1 MRQTDQVH
9 GFSRIAATVFVAT
22 AVTLLCL
29 APAHAAEVTMR
40 VNHTFGVNS
49 FPDRALQEFK
59 KQVEAKSNKRIEV
72 RLYSSGELGQEIE
85 QYDLM
90 QIGSLESALLGGQ
103 VLSSVAPEYG
113 MFEAPYLWRDQ
124 AHLRKVWDGPIG
136 KEVSDALLSRKGIR
150 IVGVWNRGARNLT
163 TTSKV
168 VKAPQDLRGLK
179 IRTTQNPVHVA
190 AWKALGSLPTPM
202 AFGEVFMS
210 LRQGVIDGQENPLDL
225 IQSASFFEVQKN
237 LHLTQHVRSIGWFGV
252 SEVWFKRVPDD
263 LQKIMLA
270 EARTA
275 MLLNDRTLAA
285 EEDKI
290 LTDLAKRMNVVRE
303 QDVDIAAFRERMKGL
318 PQEFAKTWKKGLYEQ
333 IVNTK

>member
-1 MRQTDQVH
+1 MQQTH
-9 GFSRIAATVFVAT
+9 RIRGLCSIAATVVAAAAT
-22 AVTLLCL
+22 TLLCL
-29 APAHAAEVTMR
+29 APARAAEVTMR
-40 VNHTFGVNS
+40 INHTFGVNS

-59 KQVEAKSNKRIEV
+59 KQVEAKSNTRIEV
-72 RLYSSGELGQEIE
+72 RLFSAGQLGQEIE
-85 QYDLM
+85 QYELM
-90 QIGSLESALLGGQ
+90 QTGALEAALLGGQ
-103 VLSSVAPEYG
+103 ILSSVTPEYG

-124 AHLRKVWDGPIG
+124 IHLRKVWDGPIG
-136 KEVSDALLSRKGIR
+136 TEISNAILSRKGIR

-168 VKAPQDLRGLK
+168 VKSPQDLRGLK

-263 LQKIMLA
+263 LKKVILA

-275 MLLNDRTLAA
+275 MDVNDRTLAA

-290 LTDLAKRMNVVRE
+290 LADLAKRMNVVRE
-303 QDVDIAAFRERMKGL
+303 QDIDIAAFRKSMTSL

>member
-1 MRQTDQVH
+1 MRQTNQIR
-9 GFSRIAATVFVAT
+9 GYSSIAATVFAAT
-22 AVTLLCL
+22 AVALLGL
-29 APAHAAEVTMR
+29 TPAHAAEVTMR
-40 VNHTFGVNS
+40 INHTFGVNS

-90 QIGSLESALLGGQ
+90 QTGSLESALLGGQ
-103 VLSSVAPEYG
+103 VLSSVTPEYG

-136 KEVSDALLSRKGIR
+136 KEISKLLLSRKGIR
-150 IVGVWNRGARNLT
+150 IVGAWNRGARNLT

-168 VKAPQDLRGLK
+168 VKSPQDLGGLK

-190 AWKALGSLPTPM
+190 AWKALGALPTPM
-202 AFGEVFMS
+202 PFGDVFMG

-225 IQSASFFEVQKN
+225 IQSASLFEVQKN

-263 LQKIMLA
+263 LKKLILA

-275 MLLNDRTLAA
+275 MLVNDRTLVA
-285 EEDKI
+285 EEGKI
-290 LTDLAKRMNVVRE
+290 LKELAKRMNVVPE
-303 QDVDIAAFRERMKGL
+303 KDMDIAAFRARMKVL

-333 IVNTK
+333 IVKTK

>member
-1 MRQTDQVH
+1 MRQTNQVR
-9 GFSRIAATVFVAT
+9 GFSGIAATVFVAT
-22 AVTLLCL
+22 AFTLLGL
-29 APAHAAEVTMR
+29 APTHAAEVTMR
-40 VNHTFGVNS
+40 INHTFGVNS

-72 RLYSSGELGQEIE
+72 RLFSSGELGQEIE

-90 QIGSLESALLGGQ
+90 QTGSLEAALLGGQ
-103 VLSSVAPEYG
+103 VLSSVTPEYG

-124 AHLRKVWDGPIG
+124 AHLRKVWDGAIG
-136 KEVSDALLSRKGIR
+136 KEISDALLSRKGIR

-168 VKAPQDLRGLK
+168 VKAPQDLGGLK

-190 AWKALGSLPTPM
+190 AWKALGALPTPM
-202 AFGEVFMS
+202 AFGEVFMG

-252 SEVWFKRVPDD
+252 SEAWFKRVPDD
-263 LQKIMLA
+263 LKKVITA

-290 LTDLAKRMNVVRE
+290 LADLAKRMNVVRE
-303 QDVDIAAFRERMKGL
+303 QDMDIAAFRARMKAL

-333 IVNTK
+333 IVNTQ

>member
-1 MRQTDQVH
+1 MQQTNRVQ
-9 GFSRIAATVFVAT
+9 GLWCIAATVLVAA

-29 APAHAAEVTMR
+29 APAHAAEITMR
-40 VNHTFGVNS
+40 INHTFGVNS

-59 KQVEAKSNKRIEV
+59 KQVESKSNKRIEV
-72 RLYSSGELGQEIE
+72 RLFSAGELGQEIE

-90 QIGSLESALLGGQ
+90 QTGALEAALIGGQ
-103 VLSSVAPEYG
+103 LVSSVAPEYA

-136 KEVSDALLSRKGIR
+136 KEISAALLSRKGIR
-150 IVGVWNRGARNLT
+150 IVGVFNRGARNLT

-168 VKAPQDLRGLK
+168 VKTPQDLRGLK

-190 AWKALGSLPTPM
+190 AWKALGALPTPM
-202 AFGEVFMS
+202 PFGEVFMG

-225 IQSASFFEVQKN
+225 IQSASFFEVQKH
-237 LHLTQHVRSIGWFGV
+237 LHLTQHVRSFGSFGV

-263 LQKIMLA
+263 LQKVILA
-270 EARTA
+270 EAQAA
-275 MLLNDRTLAA
+275 MGLNDRTLVA

-290 LTDLAKRMNVVRE
+290 LSDLAKRMNVVRE
-303 QDVDIAAFRERMKGL
+303 QDLDITAFRERMKGL